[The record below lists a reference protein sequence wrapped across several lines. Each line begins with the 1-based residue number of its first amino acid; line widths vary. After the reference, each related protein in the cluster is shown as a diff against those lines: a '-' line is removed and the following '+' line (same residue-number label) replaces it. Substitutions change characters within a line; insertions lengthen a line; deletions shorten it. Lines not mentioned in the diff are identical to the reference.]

1 MLFFIILLGVVLIVV
16 ATAVFKVHP
25 FLALLFS
32 AFFVGIASGM
42 PLLTVVENV
51 NTGFGGLMTS
61 IGLVIVAGTII
72 GVILEKSGAAFRMA
86 EVVLRVLG
94 DKRPQLAMSVIGYIV
109 SIPVFCDSGY
119 IILTSLKKALAK
131 RAKVT
136 IASMGIALATGLYAT
151 HVLVPPTPGPI
162 AAAGNIGAADYLG
175 TIILIGLLVAIP
187 ATIVGYFWAVKV
199 GTKIEVEADK
209 EALELN
215 YDEIV
220 KSFGKMP
227 TTFKSFLPIVLPIV
241 LIGIGS
247 IAALL
252 GEESGW
258 INFLK
263 FIGSPSV
270 ALLLGVLASFLLL
283 PALNEDTLTN
293 WIGEALKEAAPILL
307 ITGAGGAFGTVI
319 KNTGVAE
326 LLQNMDLGALST
338 GALFLLVPFLIAAAL
353 KTAQGSSTAALVI
366 TSSLIAPLLPQLGIE
381 GAIPLAL
388 VVMAIGAGAM
398 TVSHVNDSFFWV
410 VTQYSG
416 MKVTDAYKAM
426 TMATLLQGLT
436 TIVVTMLLWMIMV

>member
-1 MLFFIILLGVVLIVV
+1 MLFLIILLGVVMIVV

-86 EVVLRVLG
+86 EVVLRLIG
-94 DKRPQLAMSVIGYIV
+94 EKRPQLAMSIIGYIV

-119 IILTSLKKALAK
+119 IILSSLKKALAK

-136 IASMGIALATGLYAT
+136 VASMAIALATGLFAT
-151 HVLVPPTPGPI
+151 HTLVPPTPGPI
-162 AAAGNIGAADYLG
+162 AAAGNIGAAGFLG

-187 ATIVGYFWAVKV
+187 ATVVGYLWAIKV
-199 GTKIEVEADK
+199 GSKIEVEADE
-209 EALELN
+209 EALD
-215 YDEIV
+215 YDDII

-227 TTFKSFLPIVLPIV
+227 STFKAFLPIGLPVL
-241 LIGIGS
+241 LIAGGS
-247 IAALL
+247 IASLV
-252 GEESGW
+252 GGESGVV
-258 INFLK
+258 NFMK
-263 FIGSPSV
+263 FLGSPTV
-270 ALLLGVLASFLLL
+270 ALLFGVLAAFLLL
-283 PALNEDTLTN
+283 PEMSEKTLTG
-293 WIGEALKEAAPILL
+293 WVGEGLKEAAPILL
-307 ITGAGGAFGTVI
+307 ITGAGGAFGNVI
-319 KNTGVAE
+319 KNTGVADILQEME
-326 LLQNMDLGALST
+326 LSVFAGGAF
-338 GALFLLVPFLIAAAL
+338 FLLIPFLIAAAL

-366 TSSLIAPLLPQLGIE
+366 TSSLIAPLLVEVGIE
-381 GAIPLAL
+381 GAVPLAL

-426 TMATLLQGLT
+426 TMATLLMGVT
-436 TIVVTMLLWMIMV
+436 TITVTMLIWLVMV